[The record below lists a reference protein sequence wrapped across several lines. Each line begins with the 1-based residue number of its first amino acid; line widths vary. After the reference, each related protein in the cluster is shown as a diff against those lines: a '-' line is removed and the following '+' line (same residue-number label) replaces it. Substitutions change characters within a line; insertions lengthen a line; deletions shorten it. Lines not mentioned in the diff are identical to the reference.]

1 MIMDKCLVLDANIL
15 IRAVLGQKVRHVLF
29 DFAGIV
35 SFVTPQTC
43 IDDACKYLPSL
54 LEERGFAEPQQSML
68 LLQELVK
75 IIQVVDE
82 LLLEDYQAI
91 AKKLLR
97 QRDVE
102 DWPILATALLFNSP
116 IWTEDKDFFGVGVA
130 TWTTAN
136 IRMFL
141 EG

>member
-1 MIMDKCLVLDANIL
+1 
-15 IRAVLGQKVRHVLF
+15 
-29 DFAGIV
+29 
-35 SFVTPQTC
+35 
-43 IDDACKYLPSL
+43 
-54 LEERGFAEPQQSML
+54 ML

-102 DWPILATALLFNSP
+102 DWPILATALLFNCP

>member
-1 MIMDKCLVLDANIL
+1 M
-15 IRAVLGQKVRHVLF
+15 
-29 DFAGIV
+29 
-35 SFVTPQTC
+35 
-43 IDDACKYLPSL
+43 
-54 LEERGFAEPQQSML
+54 
-68 LLQELVK
+68 
-75 IIQVVDE
+75 VDE

-102 DWPILATALLFNSP
+102 DWPILATALLFNCP

-136 IRMFL
+136 IRFYL
-141 EG
+141 TEE